1 MLLVGWLVVQEA
13 GVLMDRVKELK
24 HLIYLETKQIDECKR
39 NSLFYTLIKKSV
51 SKRNIKRYKDE
62 LDSLEPRRYKKEKGR
77 KVR

>member
-24 HLIYLETKQIDECKR
+24 HLIYIETKQIDEC
-39 NSLFYTLIKKSV
+39 
-51 SKRNIKRYKDE
+51 KRNIKRYKDE
-62 LDSLEPRRYKKEKGR
+62 LDTLEPRRYKKEKGR